1 VIAYDLGPRAQRVFE
16 ELREQIV
23 SGAFEP
29 GAKLPSHVMLAEE
42 FGVAPMT
49 IRQVLARLERE
60 GLVSREQGRGTFV
73 RRPSLPAVLILEDDP
88 HVGQLLAEHVKRVGA
103 RPVVTT
109 TPEDALAALA
119 DDPAIAFVFS
129 DVRVPDPASG
139 IAFIRTTRHRRPE
152 LPLAA
157 VTAFPEDLSILH
169 GTPESPVLI
178 IAKPFQSARVR
189 EALRLGLGT
198 WLDHRPRSRS

>member
-1 VIAYDLGPRAQRVFE
+1 VVAYDLGPRAQRVFE
-16 ELREQIV
+16 DLREQIV
-23 SGAFEP
+23 RGELEP

-88 HVGQLLAEHVKRVGA
+88 HVGQLLGEHVKRAGA
-103 RPVVTT
+103 RPIVKT
-109 TPEDALAALA
+109 TPEEALAALA
-119 DDPAIAFVFS
+119 DDPTIAFVFS

-139 IAFIRTTRHRRPE
+139 IAFIRTTRHRRPD

-178 IAKPFQSARVR
+178 IAKPFQAARVR
-189 EALRLGLGT
+189 EALRLGLGA
-198 WLDHRPRSRS
+198 WLDQRTGSR

>member
-1 VIAYDLGPRAQRVFE
+1 VIAYDLGPRAHRVFE

-23 SGAFEP
+23 SGAYPP

-88 HVGQLLAEHVKRVGA
+88 HVGQLLAEHVKRAGA
-103 RPVVTT
+103 RPIVTT
-109 TPEDALAALA
+109 TPEEALAALT
-119 DDPAIAFVFS
+119 DDPTIAFVFS

-178 IAKPFQSARVR
+178 IAKPFQTARVR
-189 EALRLGLGT
+189 EALRLGLGAS
-198 WLDHRPRSRS
+198 LDHRTGSRS